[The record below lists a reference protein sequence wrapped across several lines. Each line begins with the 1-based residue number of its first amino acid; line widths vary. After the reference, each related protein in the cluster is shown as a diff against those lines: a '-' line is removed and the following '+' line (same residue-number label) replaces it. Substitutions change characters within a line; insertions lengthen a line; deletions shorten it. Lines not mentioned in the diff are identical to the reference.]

1 MGALSKIGITAFIVV
16 NAKIFIRLI
25 VSSLIIFFL
34 NFLYSK
40 YEALLL
46 VTNPDKLFIP
56 LYVYT
61 AVVIFLIIWTLLSF
75 KRFSSFK
82 DAEKKIQVSSSF
94 KNKPNEYQK
103 ITDVSKYPKLKTN
116 KDMILKGK

>member
-1 MGALSKIGITAFIVV
+1 MGVLSKIGITAFIVV

-75 KRFSSFK
+75 KAVF
-82 DAEKKIQVSSSF
+82 I
-94 KNKPNEYQK
+94 
-103 ITDVSKYPKLKTN
+103 I
-116 KDMILKGK
+116 

>member
-1 MGALSKIGITAFIVV
+1 MGVLSKIGITAFIVV

-46 VTNPDKLFIP
+46 ATNPDKLFIP

-82 DAEKKIQVSSSF
+82 NAEKKIQVLSSF